1 MKLEI
6 TNENYSCEV
15 VQIHPAQVKK
25 ANNSDNLLSVSV
37 FGFNI

>member
-6 TNENYSCEV
+6 TNENYS
-15 VQIHPAQVKK
+15 IPPAQVKK